1 MDLKLENIF
10 NEIKCHKQLKKIFR
24 DQYDMKLIDVLII
37 DYLYRTHK
45 NEITMKEINDY
56 FGQIAKQSEINL
68 CIKFL
73 CNLKL
78 ISKYRLKQDERKV
91 MITISDKQF
100 EKMEHLLLK
109 IKNHLKDKGSY

>member
-1 MDLKLENIF
+1 MDLKLENVF

-24 DQYDMKLIDVLII
+24 NQYDMKLIDVLII

-45 NEITMKEINDY
+45 NEITMTEVNDY

-73 CNLKL
+73 YNLKF

-100 EKMEHLLLK
+100 EKMEHMLLK
-109 IKNHLKDKGSY
+109 IKNDLKNEGSH

>member
-10 NEIKCHKQLKKIFR
+10 NEIKCHKKLKKLFR
-24 DQYDMKLIDVLII
+24 DQYNMKLIDVLII

-45 NEITMKEINDY
+45 NEITMKEINDH
-56 FGQIAKQSEINL
+56 FSQIAKQSEINL

-91 MITISDKQF
+91 MITISDEQF
-100 EKMEHLLLK
+100 EKMEQLLLK